1 MPITKRNGRYYWGSK
16 GPFDSRKKAAEV
28 AQAAHA
34 SGYEVAGV
42 ASAVGPALGRAAMA
56 GGRTMAADK
65 LRGGGGGG
73 DEAEGLDEQDAHAQ
87 TEWENIH
94 NSKSIQKLMSFVQK
108 EESEEEP
115 EEEDVDED
123 LADRMKGDEQT
134 YYPEEAVRFPEIPTA
149 YIDVADDPEH
159 WRHSSPHARP
169 KRVNIVD
176 EGSHPSWE
184 TTPSILP
191 EARAGI
197 EAFPE
202 VSGEPHSDI
211 PGKWPTLTV
220 PSKQAYERDEGPATP
235 RSYKPRGGPEY
246 MGRGNVKNSIQKL
259 MGFVQI
265 QEKFMRKEG
274 AVGGEG
280 GGFDGLSDTVFTSTN
295 AGIFTPTYGG
305 KGTKKKYNRNHKRQ
319 DAKRRKLMGKEKKS
333 GVERLVQYLY
343 DGSPHISKAGKMGLA
358 PGLDDSM
365 TGDGATAHAGKNRVH
380 SPMRLNWKK
389 NVQDDALNHKKTS
402 REIEDAI
409 EVAKENEPHISMG
422 QPGGFET
429 GTLSTYPQHSSVN
442 AVGNAKVQPGPNWG
456 KYNSYVQKAVN
467 GVSTMISPT
476 ENKSADGP
484 HPQQAFIERGTEN
497 PNEAPAK
504 DAVLKENDMQR
515 RVKKY
520 DEKEEDTGHEQPAGV
535 MAAAGMGGY
544 PSGATMQMSSFGMNT
559 YEQDSLARG
568 GEEDESHDE
577 EDIDEED
584 VDEPQRREDE
594 EGNIW
599 IPMNPDRTKSLE
611 SMRKALEDAGD
622 EAPLLTALHKLDY
635 S

>member
-1 MPITKRNGRYYWGSK
+1 MAYGVGGLEGINAWDVDAWPKGFEAEFPSHSQHDYGPSPQEWNAISQPETQAERIQREERIGMVARHVWDDRDDDDDDNDRYYVPYS
-16 GPFDSRKKAAEV
+16 PSRWARENPKKAIA
-28 AQAAHA
+28 
-34 SGYEVAGV
+34 
-42 ASAVGPALGRAAMA
+42 
-56 GGRTMAADK
+56 K
-65 LRGGGGGG
+65 L
-73 DEAEGLDEQDAHAQ
+73 
-87 TEWENIH
+87 
-94 NSKSIQKLMSFVQK
+94 QKFL
-108 EESEEEP
+108 
-115 EEEDVDED
+115 
-123 LADRMKGDEQT
+123 L
-134 YYPEEAVRFPEIPTA
+134 
-149 YIDVADDPEH
+149 
-159 WRHSSPHARP
+159 
-169 KRVNIVD
+169 
-176 EGSHPSWE
+176 
-184 TTPSILP
+184 
-191 EARAGI
+191 
-197 EAFPE
+197 
-202 VSGEPHSDI
+202 
-211 PGKWPTLTV
+211 
-220 PSKQAYERDEGPATP
+220 
-235 RSYKPRGGPEY
+235 
-246 MGRGNVKNSIQKL
+246 
-259 MGFVQI
+259 
-265 QEKFMRKEG
+265 KEG

-343 DGSPHISKAGKMGLA
+343 DGSPHLAKAGKMGLA
-358 PGLDDSM
+358 PGLNDSM

-389 NVQDDALNHKKTS
+389 DVEDDALNHKKTS

-442 AVGNAKVQPGPNWG
+442 SVGNAKVQPAQSWG
-456 KYNSYVQKAVN
+456 QHKSYVQKAVN

-484 HPQQAFIERGTEN
+484 HPQQEFIERGTEN

-520 DEKEEDTGHEQPAGV
+520 DDKASRRDGGQEQPAGS

-544 PSGATMQMSSFGMNT
+544 PSGAAMQMSSFGMNT
-559 YEQDSLARG
+559 YEQDALARG

-577 EDIDEED
+577 EDI
-584 VDEPQRREDE
+584 DEPQRREDE